1 MVSETIQLSQSD
13 ESLGQVSGGY
23 VEASGDCG
31 PKIEAWGLRL
41 EELRVDELDRSDLEC
56 LGKALDQHPVSLH
69 GPNVGVELAERL
81 LVVRTREGRPGKL
94 KANKVQRAFENKRG
108 QRNIVLKARQMG
120 LTTWV
125 AARFFLK
132 TITQP
137 GTLTLEVAHTQE
149 AAEEIFRI
157 VHRFLDWLP
166 DGLREGALKTGRANV
181 RQIVFPEIDAEYR
194 VVSAADRNAGR
205 GLTVQNLHCSEL
217 ARWPGDAA
225 DILAGL
231 RAAMAPGGELILES
245 TPQGVGGCFYEE
257 WRKAGET
264 ATVRHFFPWWMETR
278 YHSEAVDEASLTDE
292 ERVLME
298 THGLKL
304 AQIAY
309 RRRIRADFR
318 GLTAQEYAEDEES
331 CFLASGE
338 SVFELAAVEAR
349 LKTAPEPVERRKN
362 GELEIWLPP
371 VKGKEYLVAVDPAGG
386 GSDGDYSAAQVLEME
401 TGLQCAEFAGHVGGL
416 ELARFVTGLAA
427 EYNGAWLVVERNNH
441 GSGVLALAET
451 ACKYERIYQQGGRQG
466 GQAGWLTTSVSRPAV
481 IARLEAALV
490 EVPELFQSRRLLG
503 ECRSFVRQP
512 NGSSGAQAG
521 THDDRVMAMAIGLA
535 ARAELAEKK
544 TSRQLLAS
552 GRSLGGVRLG
562 SCSLSSS
569 SHSTNAWKLVAE
581 SRCRISRLPFPAIA
595 QPGES
600 PYNIDS
606 EELEERSVCRCRR
619 KRFIPITPWCA

>member
-1 MVSETIQLSQSD
+1 VDATGD
-13 ESLGQVSGGY
+13 WESKV
-23 VEASGDCG
+23 
-31 PKIEAWGLRL
+31 EAWGPHL
-41 EELRVDELDRSDLEC
+41 EELRIEELDRGDLEC
-56 LGKALDQHPVSLH
+56 VGKALDHHPTSLR
-69 GPNVGVELAERL
+69 GPTVGVELAERL
-81 LVVRTREGRPGKL
+81 LVVRTRDGRPGKL
-94 KANKVQRAFENKRG
+94 KANKVQRAFEYQRG

-166 DGLREGALKTGRANV
+166 DGLRVGPLKTGRANV
-181 RQIVFPEIDAEYR
+181 RQIVFPKMDAEYR

-217 ARWPGDAA
+217 ARWPGGAA

-231 RAAMAPGGELILES
+231 RAAMAPGAELILES

-264 ATVRHFFPWWMETR
+264 ATVRHFYPWWMEPR
-278 YHSEAVDEASLTDE
+278 YKSEAVDEASLTDE
-292 ERVLME
+292 ERLLMMRD
-298 THGLKL
+298 GLKL

-318 GLTAQEYAEDEES
+318 GLTAQEYAEDDES

-349 LKTAPEPVERRKN
+349 LKTAPEPIERRKN

-371 VKGKEYLVAVDPAGG
+371 VKGKEYVVAVDPAGG

-401 TGLQCAEFAGHVGGL
+401 TGLQCAEFAGHMGGL
-416 ELARFVTGLAA
+416 ELARFVTRLAA

-451 ACKYERIYQQGGRQG
+451 ACNYARIYVQG

-490 EVPELFQSRRLLG
+490 ELPEIFQSRRLLG
-503 ECRSFVRQP
+503 ECRSFVRQT

-521 THDDRVMAMAIGLA
+521 SHDDRVMAMAIGLA
-535 ARAELAEKK
+535 ARADLAGKK
-544 TSRQLLAS
+544 
-552 GRSLGGVRLG
+552 RS
-562 SCSLSSS
+562 S
-569 SHSTNAWKLVAE
+569 
-581 SRCRISRLPFPAIA
+581 
-595 QPGES
+595 
-600 PYNIDS
+600 
-606 EELEERSVCRCRR
+606 
-619 KRFIPITPWCA
+619 